1 LRPPFSRRL
10 RTDFDR
16 LAEVPMI
23 DSPSRR
29 PALHKRR
36 YIVDRPFQYRLIRT
50 LLAVWLA
57 HSVFFA
63 LVLYFFYE
71 GNLRQFYDLVPRP
84 GLFPLISPA
93 TLFAIS
99 IGVVCAFGFLVLLV
113 VAIYMSNQIAGPL
126 YRTKQGLDRV
136 GRGEWSFHLQFRQG
150 DFLRD
155 VPAAFNNMLDSLR
168 HQTEMDL
175 EELRAI
181 EALDDD
187 PAEWKRLVRKQ
198 RERKEAQ
205 LGIGPDSGG
214 GYREPEAVSLTVH

>member
-1 LRPPFSRRL
+1 
-10 RTDFDR
+10 
-16 LAEVPMI
+16 MI

-36 YIVDRPFQYRLIRT
+36 YIVDPPFQYRLIRT
-50 LLAVWLA
+50 LLAIWLA
-57 HSVFFA
+57 HSVFFT

-71 GNLRQFYDLVPRP
+71 GHLRQFYDLVPRP
-84 GLFPLISPA
+84 GLLPLVSPS
-93 TLFAIS
+93 TLFALS
-99 IGVVCAFGFLVLLV
+99 IAFVFAFGFVVLLV
-113 VAIYMSNQIAGPL
+113 VAVYMSNQIAGPL
-126 YRTKQGLDRV
+126 YRTKKGLDRV
-136 GRGEWSFHLQFRQG
+136 GRGEWGFHLQFRQG
-150 DFLRD
+150 DFLGD

-168 HQTEMDL
+168 HQAETDV

-205 LGIGPDSGG
+205 LGIGPDAGG
-214 GYREPEAVSLTVH
+214 TSREPEAVSLTVH

>member
-1 LRPPFSRRL
+1 
-10 RTDFDR
+10 
-16 LAEVPMI
+16 MI

-29 PALHKRR
+29 PALHRRR
-36 YIVDRPFQYRLIRT
+36 YIVDQPFQYRLVRT

-57 HSVFFA
+57 HSIFFS

-71 GNLRQFYDLVPRP
+71 GHLRQFYDLVPRP
-84 GLFPLISPA
+84 GLPPLISVGA
-93 TLFAIS
+93 LFALS
-99 IGVVCAFGFLVLLV
+99 IGFVFAFGFVVLLLIAV
-113 VAIYMSNQIAGPL
+113 YMSNQIAGPL
-126 YRTKQGLDRV
+126 YRTKKGLDRV

-155 VPAAFNNMLDSLR
+155 LPAAFNNMLDSLR
-168 HQTEMDL
+168 HQAEMDL

-187 PAEWKRLVRKQ
+187 STEWRRLVRKQ

-205 LGIGPDSGG
+205 LGMGPDAAGSLQ
-214 GYREPEAVSLTVH
+214 EPASVSLTVH

>member
-1 LRPPFSRRL
+1 
-10 RTDFDR
+10 
-16 LAEVPMI
+16 MI

-36 YIVDRPFQYRLIRT
+36 YIVDQPFQYRLIRT
-50 LLAVWLA
+50 LLLIWLA
-57 HSVFFA
+57 HSVFFT
-63 LVLYFFYE
+63 LVLHFFYE
-71 GNLRQFYDLVPRP
+71 GHLRQFYDLVPRP
-84 GLFPLISPA
+84 GLLPLISPS
-93 TLFAIS
+93 TLVALSIAFVFAFS
-99 IGVVCAFGFLVLLV
+99 FVVLTV
-113 VAIYMSNQIAGPL
+113 VAVYMSNQIAGPL
-126 YRTKQGLDRV
+126 YRTKKGLDRV

-168 HQTEMDL
+168 HQAEMDL
-175 EELRAI
+175 EELRVI

-205 LGIGPDSGG
+205 LGIGPEAVGIS
-214 GYREPEAVSLTVH
+214 REPEAVSLTVH

>member
-1 LRPPFSRRL
+1 
-10 RTDFDR
+10 
-16 LAEVPMI
+16 MI

-29 PALHKRR
+29 PALLKRR
-36 YIVDRPFQYRLIRT
+36 YIVDQPFQYRLIRT

-57 HSVFFA
+57 HSVFFT

-71 GNLRQFYDLVPRP
+71 GHLRQFYDLVPRP
-84 GLFPLISPA
+84 GLLPLVPA
-93 TLFAIS
+93 STLFALS
-99 IGVVCAFGFLVLLV
+99 IGFVFAFGFVVLLL
-113 VAIYMSNQIAGPL
+113 VAVYMSNQIAGPL
-126 YRTKQGLDRV
+126 YRTKKGLDRV

-168 HQTEMDL
+168 HQVEMDV

-181 EALDDD
+181 EELDEDS
-187 PAEWKRLVRKQ
+187 AEWKRLVRKL

-205 LGIGPDSGG
+205 LGIGPDGG
-214 GYREPEAVSLTVH
+214 GSTREPESVSLTVH